1 MISLIFRYLNTELL
15 FGVMDV
21 VLSDEFVAAL
31 IFRLR
36 NDEMRLFFV
45 ALTDPETPEKK
56 VYRYMKLYNR
66 HKVIIARFSGN
77 I

>member
-45 ALTDPETPEKK
+45 ALTDPETTEKK